1 MTQQEVQPELSEIR
15 RYFKKVGLRWT
26 RQREI
31 IVEQA
36 FLTHDHFSAE
46 GLYDMIKDRLGGDS
60 AHLAT
65 VYRTLQVLE
74 DGAFVEGMEVAKGEG
89 RVFEHTLG
97 HEHHDHVICNDC
109 GKIIEFHSDSLEA
122 IKREE
127 VLKLGIQMTSHNLRV
142 HGDCLKLRDDG
153 TCPNM
158 PSK

>member
-1 MTQQEVQPELSEIR
+1 MTNQQVQTELEEIR

-26 RQREI
+26 KQREI

-36 FLTHDHFSAE
+36 FLTHEHFSAE
-46 GLYDMIKDRLGGDS
+46 RLYDMIKHRLGGDS

-74 DGAFVEGMEVAKGEG
+74 EGGFVEGMEVAKGEG

-109 GKIIEFHSDSLEA
+109 GKIIEFHSDVLEE

-127 VLKLGIQMTSHNLRV
+127 VEKLGIRMTSHSLRIR
-142 HGDCLKLRDDG
+142 GDCIKLRDEG
-153 TCPNM
+153 GCPHLQ
-158 PSK
+158 SE

>member
-1 MTQQEVQPELSEIR
+1 MTQQEVQPELDQIK

-36 FLTHDHFSAE
+36 FLTHEHFSAE
-46 GLYDMIKDRLGGDS
+46 GLYDMIKHRLGGTT

-74 DGAFVEGMEVAKGEG
+74 EGGFVEGMEVAKGEG

-109 GKIIEFHSDSLEA
+109 GRIIEFHSDALEA
-122 IKREE
+122 LKKRE
-127 VLKLGIQMTSHNLRV
+127 VANLGMEMTSHSLRIR
-142 HGDCLKLRDDG
+142 GDCTQYHKTG
-153 TCPNM
+153 SCPHMNQQ
-158 PSK
+158 

>member
-1 MTQQEVQPELSEIR
+1 MTQQEVENEIEEIR
-15 RYFKKVGLRWT
+15 RYFKTVGLRWT

-46 GLYDMIKDRLGGDS
+46 GLYDMIKGRLGGDS

-74 DGAFVEGMEVAKGEG
+74 EGGFVEGMEVAKGEG
-89 RVFEHTLG
+89 RIFEHTLN

-109 GKIIEFHSDSLEA
+109 GKIVEFHSDRLEQL
-122 IKREE
+122 KRKE
-127 VLKLGIQMTSHNLRV
+127 VLDIGFEMTSHNLRIR
-142 HGDCLKLRDDG
+142 GDCLKLKDG
-153 TCPNM
+153 GSCPNQTV
-158 PSK
+158 